1 MADKTRL
8 PNLTLENVRIGFRN
22 FSGKEGKYNA
32 KGDRNFTIF
41 LNDDDARS
49 MEADGW
55 NIKWLPAREEGDEP
69 RPIVKVKVSYNPK
82 ARPPRVV
89 IITSRGRNNIGED
102 EINILDWADIRNVDL
117 ILNPY
122 VWDVSGRQGITAY
135 LQAIYVSIEEDA
147 LERKYADLEDS
158 AQSVVGFGQDPDD
171 NPPWS

>member
-1 MADKTRL
+1 MAEKTRM

-22 FSGKEGKYNA
+22 FSGKEGRFNA
-32 KGDRNFTIF
+32 AGDRNFTIF
-41 LNDDDARS
+41 LDEDTAKA
-49 MEADGW
+49 MENDGW
-55 NIKWLPAREEGDEP
+55 NIKWLPPREEGDDL
-69 RPIVKVKVSYNPK
+69 RPILKVKVSYNPK

-89 IITSRGRNNIGED
+89 LITSRGRNNIGED

-122 VWDVSGRQGITAY
+122 EWEVSGRTGITAY
-135 LQAIYVSIEEDA
+135 LQSIYVSIEEDA

-158 AQSVVGFGQDPDD
+158 AQNTVGFGQDPDD